1 MKILNFG
8 SLNLDY
14 VYNVDHMVEAGE
26 TLTSAERNVFCGGKG
41 LNQSIALAR
50 AGAKVFHAGQIGAE
64 GEILRRTLEREG
76 VDTRYIKTADVPTG
90 HALIQVDKNGQN
102 CILLYGGAN
111 RAMTTGYIDEVLAG
125 FDRGDI
131 LILQNEVNLLDYIID
146 RAWEKGM
153 RLILNPSPFDAHLAK
168 CDLQKI
174 SILLLNEV
182 EGAQLCGK
190 NDPGAILEYLR
201 KEYPEV
207 KAVLTL
213 GSRGSIYQD
222 VNLQH
227 HQSIFPVEAVDT
239 TAAGDTFT
247 GYFIAELLEKNNA
260 VEGLETAAKAAAIA
274 VTRHGAAPSI
284 PTKEEV
290 ESYKF

>member
-26 TLTSAERNVFCGGKG
+26 TLTSAERNTFCGGKG

-64 GEILRRTLEREG
+64 GEILRQTLVQEG
-76 VDTRYIKTADVPTG
+76 VDTRYLKTADVPTG

-111 RAMTTGYIDEVLAG
+111 RTMTTGYIDGVLAD
-125 FDRGDI
+125 FERGDI
-131 LILQNEVNLLDYIID
+131 LVLQNEVNLLDYIID

-153 RLILNPSPFDAHLAK
+153 RIILNPSPFDNHLAK
-168 CDLQKI
+168 CNLQKI

-190 NDPGAILEYLR
+190 TDPEGILEYLR

-213 GSRGSIYQD
+213 GSRGSVYQD

-284 PTKEEV
+284 PTRAEV
-290 ESYKF
+290 EAYDF